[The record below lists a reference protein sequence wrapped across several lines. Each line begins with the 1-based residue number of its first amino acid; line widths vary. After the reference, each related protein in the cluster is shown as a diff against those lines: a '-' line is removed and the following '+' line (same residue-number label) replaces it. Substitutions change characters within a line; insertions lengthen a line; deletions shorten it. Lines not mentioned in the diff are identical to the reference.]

1 MFKNYLRIHPAPI
14 QLFIFLTFWCA
25 LMLLGLFLQPLYIK
39 SVTGIGA
46 DQLQTF
52 LEKDLYKYPNV
63 IFVSNALFQVF
74 TFLLPAIVYAYLAD
88 PQPVKYLGG
97 TAPRKKV
104 QSVWVVILA
113 IGLIFFISP
122 LGTWLKEIDLGAT
135 SKAIDEQR
143 EKMILSYL
151 SSGNA
156 WTILRSILLIAII
169 PAFCEEIFFRG
180 ILMKFAHTLFKKWWL
195 SILVSSLLFAAF
207 HTTISEFV
215 PILLAGIILG
225 SVYYLT
231 SSIWM
236 NILLHLLFNGLQV
249 VLGMYSNP
257 QMEKSLEQQGTL
269 LSVFGIAAVIVGICL
284 FMLHKT
290 RTPLPANWSVVV
302 PEEKEW
308 DMNA

>member
-1 MFKNYLRIHPAPI
+1 MFKNYLRVHPAPI

-46 DQLQTF
+46 DQLQSF
-52 LEKDLYKYPNV
+52 LKEGLFNYPNV

-74 TFLLPAIVYAYLAD
+74 TFLLPAIIFDFNAD
-88 PQPVKYLGG
+88 PKPVKYLGG
-97 TAPRKKV
+97 KAPGKKI
-104 QSVWVVILA
+104 QPFWVVILA
-113 IGLIFFISP
+113 VGLIFFIAP
-122 LGTWLKEIDLGAT
+122 LGTWLKEIDLGAA

-156 WTILRSILLIAII
+156 WTAIRSILLIAVI

-180 ILMKFAHTLFKKWWL
+180 VLMKFAHTLFKKWWL
-195 SILVSSLLFAAF
+195 SIVVSSLLFAAF

-215 PILLAGIILG
+215 PIFLAGIILG

-249 VLGMYSNP
+249 LASMYSNP
-257 QMEKSLEQQGTL
+257 QMEKSLDQPGTL
-269 LSVFGIAAVIVGICL
+269 LSVFGVAIIVVGFCL
-284 FMLHKT
+284 FMLNKA
-290 RTPLPANWSVVV
+290 RTPLPGNWSVVE
-302 PEEKEW
+302 PEVKELETG
-308 DMNA
+308 N

>member
-1 MFKNYLRIHPAPI
+1 
-14 QLFIFLTFWCA
+14 
-25 LMLLGLFLQPLYIK
+25 MLLGLFLQPLYIK
-39 SVTGIGA
+39 SVTGVGA

-52 LEKDLYKYPNV
+52 LEDGLYKYPNV

-74 TFLLPAIVYAYLAD
+74 TFLLPAIIYAYLAD

-97 TAPRKKV
+97 TAPGKKI
-104 QSVWVVILA
+104 QPFWIIILA

-151 SSGNA
+151 SAGNT
-156 WTILRSILLIAII
+156 WTVLRSILLIAVI

-180 ILMKFAHTLFKKWWL
+180 VLMKFAHALFKKWWV
-195 SILVSSLLFAAF
+195 SILISSLLFAAF

-215 PILLAGIILG
+215 PILIAGIILG
-225 SVYYLT
+225 TVYYLT

-249 VLGMYSNP
+249 VFSMYSNP
-257 QMEKSLEQQGTL
+257 QLEKSLEQQGTL
-269 LSVFGIAAVIVGICL
+269 LSVFGVAALVVGVCL
-284 FMLHKT
+284 FMLHKA
-290 RTPLPANWSVVV
+290 RTPLSANWSVVM
-302 PEEKEW
+302 PEEKEQ
-308 DMNA
+308 NI